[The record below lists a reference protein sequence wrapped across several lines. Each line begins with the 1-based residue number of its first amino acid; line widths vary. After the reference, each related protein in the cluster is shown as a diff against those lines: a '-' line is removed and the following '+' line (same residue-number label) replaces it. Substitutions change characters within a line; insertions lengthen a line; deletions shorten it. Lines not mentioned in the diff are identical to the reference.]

1 MIGYILKKIISR
13 HKEVL
18 LREAV
23 LIEDFMRLLMKRRNT
38 DEKWTRE
45 EKKKL
50 KAHIKHMALYVPVLF
65 VFLLPGGAF
74 LLPVLAEVLDRR
86 KAKRV
91 KKP

>member
-1 MIGYILKKIISR
+1 MVGFILKKIISR
-13 HKEVL
+13 HKDAL

-23 LIEDFMRLLMKRRNT
+23 RIEDFMRLLMKRRNT
-38 DEKWTRE
+38 NEKWTRE

-50 KAHIKHMALYVPVLF
+50 KAHIKHMALYVPALF

-86 KAKRV
+86 KKKRV